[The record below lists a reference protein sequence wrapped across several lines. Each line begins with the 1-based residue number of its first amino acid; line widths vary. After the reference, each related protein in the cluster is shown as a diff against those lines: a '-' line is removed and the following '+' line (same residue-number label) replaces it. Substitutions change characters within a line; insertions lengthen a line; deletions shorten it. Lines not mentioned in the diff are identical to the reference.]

1 MNRMNTDVKLKVTEI
16 QRFCMHDG
24 PGVRTTV
31 FLKGCPLRCAW
42 CHNPETQK
50 MSTELLFYANK
61 CIGCNACAKVCP
73 QKAHKTGAMH
83 TIDREKCVL
92 CGACSNSCPTGAIE
106 ICGTEMS
113 VAEIMTVVE
122 KDRAFYGELGGVTL
136 SGGEP
141 FAQKESTVA
150 LLKACKE
157 RGFSTA
163 VETCGYV
170 DRKILSEAAPFV
182 DLFLYDIK
190 DTDSLRHQHYTGV
203 TCEKILNNLLLLNEV
218 NARIRLRCI
227 LVSGINT
234 NETHYKNI
242 AKLARQ
248 IINFD
253 GVDFI
258 PYHAYGGAKATFLGG
273 VDDGRKEW
281 IPAAEEIQRARE
293 ILKTEGVCTF

>member
-61 CIGCNACAKVCP
+61 CIGCNACANVCP

-113 VAEIMTVVE
+113 VAEIMAVVE
-122 KDRAFYGELGGVTL
+122 KDCAFYGELGGVTL

-190 DTDSLRHQHYTGV
+190 DTDGLRHQHYTGV